1 MLTGTYSCLIC
12 FVIFWFVFLKKIW
25 FMKCWTGHFKYVSYL
40 CDTVERMWL
49 NNNDILI
56 KVWCKPSVQGCYMPN
71 GEGGDILLIV
81 MFISRF

>member
-1 MLTGTYSCLIC
+1 MLTGTCSCLIC
-12 FVIFWFVFLKKIW
+12 FVIFWFVFLKIW
-25 FMKCWTGHFKYVSYL
+25 FHFKYVSYL

-81 MFISRF
+81 MFISRL